1 MIAQSLFD
9 ARVSVA
15 EMDPRRAEG
24 ALYPEERQAVARAA
38 DRRLRQFTAGRQCAR
53 RAMEMLSY
61 PSGPILQRSDRAP
74 SWPADLVGSIT
85 HTDRWCAVAVARRC
99 DGYEALG
106 IDLEPAEPMPTDL
119 YPSLFR
125 SEELRWLEG
134 LPSAERGLS
143 ARAIFSAKEAAFK
156 LQYALSGVML
166 EFDDLSIAIGWKASR
181 FVAILMTDCAAPFS
195 FGDEIEGRIALRHG
209 HIGCGAALT
218 SAPVRAALSAR
229 AQSKPRIAGEIRRFI
244 GAHS

>member
-1 MIAQSLFD
+1 MIAKALFE
-9 ARVSVA
+9 AGVCVA
-15 EMDPRRAEG
+15 EMDPRRASG
-24 ALYPEERQAVARAA
+24 ALYPEERQAVARAVA
-38 DRRLRQFTAGRQCAR
+38 SRLRQFTAGRQCAR
-53 RAMEMLSY
+53 RAMQMLSF
-61 PSGPILQRSDRAP
+61 PPAPIGQRSDRSP
-74 SWPADLVGSIT
+74 SWPAGLVGSIT
-85 HTDRWCAVAVARRC
+85 HTDSWCAVAVARRR

-125 SEELRWLEG
+125 SEELRWLES
-134 LPSAERGLS
+134 LPSRDRGLS

-166 EFDDLSIAIGWKASR
+166 EFDDLSIAIDWKASR

-195 FGDEIEGRIALRHG
+195 FGDEIEGRIVLRHG

-218 SAPVRAALSAR
+218 GAPVRAVLSAR
-229 AQSKPRIAGEIRRFI
+229 AQTRPSIARDIRRFI
-244 GAHS
+244 GAHP